1 VRTPAVATTAVPPPA
16 PRRAPAAPL
25 GGVPPWEED
34 IPLAEVDALP
44 LRVAEPAV
52 ELQAAAPDS
61 APAWT
66 ATPLGDRWA
75 ALVRRL
81 QDANAIAALVRELA
95 LQAECAAIDGDDA
108 RIRLR
113 VERESL
119 RHPAHAEKLQAALAA
134 LLGHA
139 VALEVEAGAV
149 GDTPARREQRL
160 REQRQREAEALI
172 RDDPLVR
179 ELTAQFKTARIV
191 PGSIKPI

>member
-1 VRTPAVATTAVPPPA
+1 LSFIPIRHTTSKGRLRIGTILDPQFTRLGAFL
-16 PRRAPAAPL
+16 RAFVEAAPH
-25 GGVPPWEED
+25 VETE
-34 IPLAEVDALP
+34 
-44 LRVAEPAV
+44 LRHGM
-52 ELQAAAPDS
+52 S
-61 APAWT
+61 
-66 ATPLGDRWA
+66 GDV
-75 ALVRRL
+75 L
-81 QDANAIAALVRELA
+81 ALVRELA